1 MIKIYNVSMYNV
13 VIAGST
19 DFTSDCI
26 IQLKNTDNV
35 NLCGVIAPID
45 TKKDRNGNIIN
56 SPTVETALENNI
68 NLFQPESINK
78 DEFYNVLTD
87 LAPDFLIVVAYGKIL
102 NKRTLELPKIMPLNI
117 HGSLLPIL
125 RGASPVEHAL
135 LYGFDKS
142 GTTLQKMDAKL
153 DEGDIILQHEISIDS
168 NWQFN
173 DLYDKIKESGVYLLK
188 EFFTDVDKYISNM
201 VKQDDSLATYCTKIK
216 KEDGKLDFSKSAY
229 ILHNMTRAFV
239 RWPTAYCFYK
249 DMSVRVFKSEY
260 RETSNNCSSDFGKI
274 VDFDNEGIY
283 IQALN
288 GIYIIK
294 ELQREGKKRQTVKE
308 FLCGNKLIK
317 GEYFT

>member
-1 MIKIYNVSMYNV
+1 MYNV

-26 IQLKNTDNV
+26 LQLKNTDNV

-45 TKKDRNGNIIN
+45 TKKDRKGNIIN

-68 NLFQPESINK
+68 SLFQPESINK

-102 NKRTLELPKIMPLNI
+102 NKRTLALPKIMPLNI

-153 DEGDIILQHEISIDS
+153 DEGDVILQHEISIDS

-229 ILHNMTRAFV
+229 SLHNMTRAFV

-249 DMSVRVFKSEY
+249 DMSIRVFKSEY
-260 RETSNNCSSDFGKI
+260 RETSDGCSSDFGKI
-274 VDFDNEGIY
+274 IDFNNEGIY